1 LKVKAMGR
9 PRRAAG
15 ATPTPPQARAAVA
28 SYRLPASRGG
38 SGLTALGSYAVR
50 LNATAGQAASGQIV
64 GMFTVNGPPAPAPL
78 VVVSS
83 WPVENGKA
91 ALTGVVR
98 NTSSV
103 VGNTT
108 GWVIDR
114 LDAAGAGQFID
125 VDVDTGAFAGRA
137 ALLNGRRI
145 KLIGTVQQQYRPGRG
160 SISVLVVE
168 SITSA
173 T

>member
-1 LKVKAMGR
+1 
-9 PRRAAG
+9 
-15 ATPTPPQARAAVA
+15 
-28 SYRLPASRGG
+28 
-38 SGLTALGSYAVR
+38 
-50 LNATAGQAASGQIV
+50 
-64 GMFTVNGPPAPAPL
+64 
-78 VVVSS
+78 
-83 WPVENGKA
+83 VENGKA